1 LEFKSTVSKL
11 SEQYSALEQQIVDS
25 RRALVP
31 LELLYLVR
39 IGYNTGYTIKKA
51 YEQFFG
57 ISVSFGTIYPLLHSL
72 HKGGFLTRKTQVGR
86 TQKFYSLSR
95 EGQKALEHNAFFM
108 KSFSKALNNRNSRH
122 KAPSSYL

>member
-1 LEFKSTVSKL
+1 MPKPTA
-11 SEQYSALEQQIVDS
+11 QYTILEQQIVDS

-39 IGYNTGYTIKKA
+39 KGYNTGYTIKKA

-72 HKGGFLTRKTQVGR
+72 YKGGFLTRKTQIGR

-95 EGQKALEHNAFFM
+95 DGQKALEHNASFM
-108 KSFSKALNNRNSRH
+108 RTFSRALNDRSIKPR
-122 KAPSSYL
+122 ASLAYL